1 MVLKKKNIA
10 PIELMP
16 GVIQDRYWEQSTGA
30 GSVTMGVI
38 TLQPGTELQ
47 PHYHLVEDA
56 MVVISGSGVFVV
68 EGTETPVSAGDG
80 MLAPANTRHFIR
92 NNGTEPLVIVYTW
105 PSVQVA
111 RLF

>member
-1 MVLKKKNIA
+1 MVLKKKCFTSV
-10 PIELMP
+10 ELMP
-16 GVIQDRYWEQSTGA
+16 GVTQDRCWDQTTGA

-38 TLQPGTELQ
+38 TLQPGTELK

-56 MVVISGSGVFVV
+56 MIVISGSGVFVV
-68 EGTETPVSAGDG
+68 EGTETPIAAGDG
-80 MLAPANTRHFIR
+80 ALAPANTRHFIR